1 MPFPGRKDRSMRRLL
16 LIVVVLL
23 LCTVAAWWVWTQ
35 CSHNCGGPPTRI
47 ALQPG
52 APLDSLHGVIVYHN
66 GSMSNVS
73 GRNVVDGYNVGLRYQ
88 CVEFVKRYYLEHY
101 GHRMPNSYGHAK
113 DLFNSAVKDGE
124 LNTDRGLR
132 QYNNPSATPPQVGDL
147 VVFDGWR
154 GNPYGHVAIVSA
166 VEHGEVE
173 VVQQNT
179 GSTRATFDLD
189 LVDGR
194 WRMDERRILGWL
206 GKR

>member
-1 MPFPGRKDRSMRRLL
+1 MRRI
-16 LIVVVLL
+16 LIIVLL
-23 LCTVAAWWVWTQ
+23 LALLGGTAWYFKGELPLATRAA
-35 CSHNCGGPPTRI
+35 
-47 ALQPG
+47 LEPG
-52 APLDSLHGVIVYHN
+52 SPLDSLHGVIVYHN
-66 GSMSNVS
+66 GSMGNVS
-73 GRNVVDGYNVGLRYQ
+73 GRNVVDGSNVGLRYQ

-132 QYNNPSATPPQVGDL
+132 QYTNPSGTPPQVGDL

-194 WRMDERRILGWL
+194 WRVDERRILGWL